1 MQLIV
6 IRCDT
11 QVHGV
16 DELEEPDDLLGLRE
30 KLNQEGIGGGGGSN
44 MRPIFTKLEEM
55 EIQPDVLVVLTDLYA
70 DLPASQ
76 PDYPVVWACTT
87 DKQGP
92 WGDTVRLEV

>member
-1 MQLIV
+1 
-6 IRCDT
+6 
-11 QVHGV
+11 
-16 DELEEPDDLLGLRE
+16 
-30 KLNQEGIGGGGGSN
+30 

-55 EIQPDVLVVLTDLYA
+55 EIVPDVLVVLTDLYA
-70 DLPASQ
+70 ELPAMQ